1 MSIITVLSVIA
12 FINTLQNYFFTLSV
26 SDYFTLLSLVL
37 DLSQI
42 SFTFLSICMSLS
54 VSDVYAL
61 RNP

>member
-54 VSDVYAL
+54 VSNVYAL